1 MKNQILT
8 STTVDAFA
16 DCYPTNA
23 GICNNAPLWD
33 ALKACILMPEQLNTV
48 ICANDNL
55 AIPPAESF
63 LRWWNNF
70 FPWIDQDTLTAQEK
84 RSIGLFW
91 RYIFRDILHYKRQE
105 RLPSSI
111 AGLRTAT
118 RYFGSPLPPSVLS
131 VQ

>member
-1 MKNQILT
+1 MTSQMLT
-8 STTVDAFA
+8 STAVDAFA

-33 ALKACILMPEQLNTV
+33 ALRACALMPEQLNTV

-63 LRWWNNF
+63 LKWWNNY
-70 FPWIDQDTLTAQEK
+70 FPWVDQNTMTSHEK
-84 RSIGLFW
+84 RSIGVFW
-91 RYIFRDILHYKRQE
+91 RYIFRDILRYKQQNRQ
-105 RLPSSI
+105 PSST

-118 RYFGSPLPPSVLS
+118 RYFAAPLPSTDRAE
-131 VQ
+131 Q